1 MRNQIAKTNIIL
13 IFLFCYF
20 WGCSNND
27 SETLLPI
34 AYHKKIEVKN
44 FEYLNMPQELR
55 GEIFNHTDFVLTRLV
70 FRFELFKYDA
80 NSRLKQLFDNMKFK
94 YNLGNFQDF
103 AQKITQPQLQEEFLK
118 YSDVSSLTEL
128 QNIVENF
135 HQSSKPLLLTRKVEL
150 KVKIEPNFSESFNE
164 TLISNYSISNVFYDF
179 NLEKTYG
186 YHPN

>member
-1 MRNQIAKTNIIL
+1 MRNQILKTNILL

-44 FEYLNMPQELR
+44 IEYLDIPQELR
-55 GEIFNHTDFVLTRLV
+55 GEIFNHTDYVLTRLV

-94 YNLGNFQDF
+94 YDLGNFQDF

-118 YSDVSSLTEL
+118 YSDVSSLAEL
-128 QNIVENF
+128 QNIVDDF
-135 HQSSKPLLLTRKVEL
+135 QQSSKRLSLARKVEL

-164 TLISNYSISNVFYDF
+164 TIISNYTRGNVFYYF
-179 NLEKTYG
+179 NLERSYG
-186 YHPN
+186 YNPN